1 MEQSFNELER
11 DGKGVEVDD
20 VVAAPRAPAR
30 SGAQRTGRMPSRR
43 AQESDF
49 ENRPTRSP
57 QRRSADTGERE
68 RDASGRFL
76 PQSDDDE
83 PNMVDVLVDNDEDAP
98 QQSGTRRGRRAPA
111 PVDDDDFDDDDLDA
125 YAEDDDDTSADSDDD
140 ADEVEGDTLA
150 PEGDDT
156 DEDDEGEER
165 PSRSQRTRS
174 GKPPKV
180 DRETEKWM
188 AKQIEKRVG
197 DVIQERDAL
206 RETEQRNREAL
217 AANQQFFQ
225 SVLGTDERLREL
237 EATVLNT
244 ALPTRQRDEA
254 AQVLQRYKGNREFAA
269 MYQRGLMTVIQQQ
282 QAIEDQEALK
292 QFEQLQAL
300 DPNVIREGNRAKTLI
315 HAYRVGMEGAEKKLR
330 QRYGVQFKRMRDELE
345 TLRGSRDE
353 QRVRGGLSRRE
364 TLASSSGRRANG
376 RRARTDP
383 MRGVL
388 SNQPGI
394 RNGSTMAAPTDD
406 VLQRIKDGEL
416 TLADIG
422 LGRIA

>member
-1 MEQSFNELER
+1 
-11 DGKGVEVDD
+11 
-20 VVAAPRAPAR
+20 
-30 SGAQRTGRMPSRR
+30 MPSRSV
-43 AQESDF
+43 QESDF
-49 ENRPTRSP
+49 ESRPTRRP
-57 QRRSADTGERE
+57 QRRSADTGDRE

-76 PQSDDDE
+76 PQASDDE
-83 PNMVDVLVDNDEDAP
+83 PDMVDVLVDNDEDVP

-111 PVDDDDFDDDDLDA
+111 PVDDDEFSDDELDA
-125 YAEDDDDTSADSDDD
+125 YAEDDDDEDTSADSDD

-150 PEGDDT
+150 PEGDAT
-156 DEDDEGEER
+156 DEDDEGDER
-165 PSRSQRTRS
+165 PRRSQRTRS

-188 AKQIEKRVG
+188 AQQIEKRVG

-206 RETEQRNREAL
+206 RETEQKNREAL

-225 SVLGTDERLREL
+225 SVLGTDARLREL
-237 EATVLNT
+237 EATAMNTSLPMRDRDDAAKVL
-244 ALPTRQRDEA
+244 
-254 AQVLQRYKGNREFAA
+254 LQYKSNREFAT
-269 MYQRGLMTVIQQQ
+269 MYQHGLMTVIQQQ
-282 QAIEDQEALK
+282 QAIDDQEALK

-300 DPNVIREGNRAKTLI
+300 DPKVIREGNRAKTLV
-315 HAYRVGMEGAEKKLR
+315 HAYRVGMEAAEKRLR
-330 QRYGVQFKRMRDELE
+330 QRYGEQFKRMRDELE

-364 TLASSSGRRANG
+364 NLASSNGRRANG
-376 RRARTDP
+376 RRARPDP

-388 SNQPGI
+388 SNQPGL

-406 VLQRIKDGEL
+406 VLERIKNGEL